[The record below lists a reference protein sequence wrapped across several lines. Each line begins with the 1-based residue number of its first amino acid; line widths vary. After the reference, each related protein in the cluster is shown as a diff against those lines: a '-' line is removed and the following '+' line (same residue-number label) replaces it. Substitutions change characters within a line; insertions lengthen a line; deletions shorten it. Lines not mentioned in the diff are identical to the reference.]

1 MIEISS
7 SFLFFLSISRS
18 CPAHL
23 EAGLTRA
30 VLDEARVNYLSQNTA
45 SMSPTGTA
53 IDASDGKKN
62 EKFAS
67 TDDLQ
72 SAQPSLSSTKG
83 SQGKI
88 PIAVFV
94 HLQQSFHYCY
104 ITLIDDSLSI
114 TYSISIDEAP
124 SKCDINGSPG
134 VSKT

>member
-1 MIEISS
+1 
-7 SFLFFLSISRS
+7 
-18 CPAHL
+18 
-23 EAGLTRA
+23 
-30 VLDEARVNYLSQNTA
+30 
-45 SMSPTGTA
+45 MSPTGTP

-83 SQGKI
+83 SQGNI

-94 HLQQSFHYCY
+94 HLQQSYCY
-104 ITLIDDSLSI
+104 ITLINDSFLI

-124 SKCDINGSPG
+124 SKCDIDGSPG

>member
-1 MIEISS
+1 
-7 SFLFFLSISRS
+7 
-18 CPAHL
+18 
-23 EAGLTRA
+23 
-30 VLDEARVNYLSQNTA
+30 
-45 SMSPTGTA
+45 MSPTGTP

-72 SAQPSLSSTKG
+72 STQPSLSSTKG

-94 HLQQSFHYCY
+94 NLQQFNRNEYILLLLHALINDSF
-104 ITLIDDSLSI
+104 LI

-124 SKCDINGSPG
+124 SKCDIDGSPG